1 MSALDTIINL
11 SLLALLFTALA
22 EAILLAA
29 KRRRAVRVRYL
40 SVIGFLADPELPPGE
55 YVRNRYRLMIH
66 TEKRAGL
73 MPWRVAS

>member
-1 MSALDTIINL
+1 MNALDTIINL

-40 SVIGFLADPELPPGE
+40 SVIGFLSDPEKPASE
-55 YVRNRYRLMIH
+55 YVRNRYQLMVY